1 MNGLLVVCFVYFFC
15 FSHTG
20 VDPIQEA
27 VIEYNKSRQPA
38 VLPPDIYM
46 GLRFADTAG
55 QPSSD
60 ITGQQV
66 AHNYF
71 LNFPCEGSSDD
82 LCKQFG
88 PRSGPTECLS

>member
-1 MNGLLVVCFVYFFC
+1 MVCYIYFFC
-15 FSHTG
+15 FSLAG

-55 QPSSD
+55 QPSSNV
-60 ITGQQV
+60 IGQQV
-66 AHNYF
+66 GVYYSLDYKPF
-71 LNFPCEGSSDD
+71 D
-82 LCKQFG
+82 
-88 PRSGPTECLS
+88 T